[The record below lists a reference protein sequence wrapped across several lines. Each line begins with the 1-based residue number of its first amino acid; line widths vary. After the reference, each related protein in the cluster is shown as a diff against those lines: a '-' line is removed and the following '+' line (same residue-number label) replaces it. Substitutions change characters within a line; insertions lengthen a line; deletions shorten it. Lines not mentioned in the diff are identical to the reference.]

1 MEDFVTFE
9 IAKKL
14 HEKGFNK
21 NTMQSYNDQGELMVI
36 LPDVWEAVNTIPA
49 PTKVEALDWLRKD
62 KGYYVEIVYDD
73 NPYGNWR
80 VRIKV
85 IGKPEGFIIGRL
97 FDSFEES
104 IIYGIEY
111 ALDNLI

>member
-1 MEDFVTFE
+1 MEFVNFE

-49 PTKVEALDWLRKD
+49 PT
-62 KGYYVEIVYDD
+62 
-73 NPYGNWR
+73 
-80 VRIKV
+80 
-85 IGKPEGFIIGRL
+85 L
-97 FDSFEES
+97 FMV
-104 IIYGIEY
+104 
-111 ALDNLI
+111 LNTL